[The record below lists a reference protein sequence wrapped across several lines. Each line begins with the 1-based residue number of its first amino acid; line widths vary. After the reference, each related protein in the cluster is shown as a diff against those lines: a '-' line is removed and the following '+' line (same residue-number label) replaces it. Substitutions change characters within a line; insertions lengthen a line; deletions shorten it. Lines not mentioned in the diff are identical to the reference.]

1 MGVKASLVEQPS
13 ATSQPIKISLPH
25 VLFSSFVLITKS
37 FIAVLMV
44 MPVELPV
51 PHEAPINFLS
61 GALFFKNKFGLGGK
75 KNIFQTTF
83 LKNNKFF
90 PIYVYQKGGPN
101 FTISPIPAF
110 VGHLLQIF

>member
-1 MGVKASLVEQPS
+1 
-13 ATSQPIKISLPH
+13 
-25 VLFSSFVLITKS
+25 
-37 FIAVLMV
+37 

-110 VGHLLQIF
+110 VGHLLQIFWPYTNEAQANYPNVLAKKILLIFAGGQAW